1 MSFDIISA
9 LGVAGEVAAGFVPG
23 LSPVLKGVG
32 ALAKM
37 VGGDAGDKINAGLSQ
52 ISDGIETIAKT
63 PLTPEQTIEQQ
74 KITATTNVALAEL
87 GFKKKKL
94 DYDDAAGG
102 RDVIKTALLSKDP
115 IIAQARPK
123 MMILLGKVS
132 MGYTILTPILIV
144 ILAMGNIDKALLG
157 LLTNMIVYQG
167 ATLWAAFM
175 TSFTGYTVARSVDKN
190 TQAKSENGM
199 SQSNLLKIAGQI
211 GKVVS

>member
-1 MSFDIISA
+1 
-9 LGVAGEVAAGFVPG
+9 
-23 LSPVLKGVG
+23 
-32 ALAKM
+32 
-37 VGGDAGDKINAGLSQ
+37 
-52 ISDGIETIAKT
+52 
-63 PLTPEQTIEQQ
+63 
-74 KITATTNVALAEL
+74 
-87 GFKKKKL
+87 
-94 DYDDAAGG
+94 
-102 RDVIKTALLSKDP
+102 
-115 IIAQARPK
+115 
-123 MMILLGKVS
+123 